1 MTAILDDPRTVAEMV
16 DRAGRDD
23 FDRWAE
29 QVERCGRCARPVRLR
44 GRITAGRRETYSTDS
59 EPDGVLLVRCRNRRA
74 SVCPSCS
81 YEYAGDIW
89 QLLYAGAAGGRK
101 GVPESVRS
109 HPLVFVTLTAP
120 GFGPVHTTRADRRGR
135 RGRCRPWGEGKLC
148 RHRRPT
154 WCQAVHGED
163 DERLGTPICGDCYDY
178 AGHVA
183 FNWYAPE
190 LWRRFTIA
198 LRRVLARRLGLTVG
212 QLAGSARL
220 SFAKVAEFQRRG
232 VVHFHA
238 LIRFDGPEPFT
249 PPQVWV
255 RTSELAEAVHEA
267 TRRVQVI
274 AGVLQPGVL
283 TAQHQGGNH
292 EHQSDERPDADEELP
307 RTITLDRTRDGNA
320 SEASSED
327 QDRPPI
333 PVEDVSTLRAPRPSH
348 DSAIP
353 HPGTKPILLRFGEQ
367 TDVQLI
373 GGDTDCEL
381 TPERVA
387 AYLAKYATKSAED
400 FGLGERRLSG
410 LALDGV
416 GVSAHVA
423 RIVRTAW
430 DLGMVEELTGLRRW
444 LHMLGFRGHFATKS
458 RRYST
463 TLGAIRRERSDYR
476 RRQLADARPVGVE
489 DQAGDDS
496 TLVVGHWQFVGL
508 GYLTGGD
515 AELALAS
522 AARAREQR
530 EAARDHIG
538 REEDNHD

>member
-1 MTAILDDPRTVAEMV
+1 
-16 DRAGRDD
+16 
-23 FDRWAE
+23 
-29 QVERCGRCARPVRLR
+29 
-44 GRITAGRRETYSTDS
+44 
-59 EPDGVLLVRCRNRRA
+59 
-74 SVCPSCS
+74 
-81 YEYAGDIW
+81 
-89 QLLYAGAAGGRK
+89 
-101 GVPESVRS
+101 
-109 HPLVFVTLTAP
+109 
-120 GFGPVHTTRADRRGR
+120 
-135 RGRCRPWGEGKLC
+135 
-148 RHRRPT
+148 
-154 WCQAVHGED
+154 
-163 DERLGTPICGDCYDY
+163 
-178 AGHVA
+178 
-183 FNWYAPE
+183 
-190 LWRRFTIA
+190 
-198 LRRVLARRLGLTVG
+198 
-212 QLAGSARL
+212 
-220 SFAKVAEFQRRG
+220 
-232 VVHFHA
+232 
-238 LIRFDGPEPFT
+238 
-249 PPQVWV
+249 
-255 RTSELAEAVHEA
+255 
-267 TRRVQVI
+267 
-274 AGVLQPGVL
+274 
-283 TAQHQGGNH
+283 
-292 EHQSDERPDADEELP
+292 
-307 RTITLDRTRDGNA
+307 
-320 SEASSED
+320 
-327 QDRPPI
+327 
-333 PVEDVSTLRAPRPSH
+333 
-348 DSAIP
+348 
-353 HPGTKPILLRFGEQ
+353 LLRFGEQ